1 MSPTFKTFSIG
12 LNGFHVACSHLDL
25 LCFCQILQLKEQVQK
40 HTERRAQA
48 ERDAVQQVSL
58 CSHLFPLFR
67 TIILDYD
74 NAVHSSSNLH
84 AELSLGK
91 TLNIVCGLLR
101 RVM

>member
-1 MSPTFKTFSIG
+1 MGSIPVSTVVSC
-12 LNGFHVACSHLDL
+12 VACSHLDL
-25 LCFCQILQLKEQVQK
+25 LCFCQILQLKEQVQM

-48 ERDAVQQVSL
+48 ESEVDAVQQVSL
-58 CSHLFPLFR
+58 CSHLFLLFR

>member
-1 MSPTFKTFSIG
+1 MGSIPVSTVVSC
-12 LNGFHVACSHLDL
+12 VACSHLDL
-25 LCFCQILQLKEQVQK
+25 LCFCQILQLKEQVQM
-40 HTERRAQA
+40 HTERRTQA
-48 ERDAVQQVSL
+48 ESEADAVQQVSL
-58 CSHLFPLFR
+58 WSHLFPLFR

>member
-1 MSPTFKTFSIG
+1 MGSIPVSTVVSC
-12 LNGFHVACSHLDL
+12 VACSHLDL
-25 LCFCQILQLKEQVQK
+25 LCFCQILQLKEQVQM

-48 ERDAVQQVSL
+48 ESEADAVQKVSL

>member
-1 MSPTFKTFSIG
+1 M
-12 LNGFHVACSHLDL
+12 
-25 LCFCQILQLKEQVQK
+25 

-48 ERDAVQQVSL
+48 ESEADAVQQVSL

-67 TIILDYD
+67 TVILDYD
-74 NAVHSSSNLH
+74 NAVHGSSNLH
-84 AELSLGK
+84 AEFSLDK

>member
-1 MSPTFKTFSIG
+1 MSPTFKNFSIG
-12 LNGFHVACSHLDL
+12 STVVSCDACSHLDL
-25 LCFCQILQLKEQVQK
+25 LCFCQILQLKEQVQM

-48 ERDAVQQVSL
+48 ESEADAVQQVSP

-67 TIILDYD
+67 TITLDYD

-91 TLNIVCGLLR
+91 TLNMVCG
-101 RVM
+101 